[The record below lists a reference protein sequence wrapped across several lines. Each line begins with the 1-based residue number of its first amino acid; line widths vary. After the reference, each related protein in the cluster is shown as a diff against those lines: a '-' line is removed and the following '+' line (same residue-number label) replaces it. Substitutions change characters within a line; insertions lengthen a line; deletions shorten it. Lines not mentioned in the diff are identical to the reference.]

1 MSCNMEGHVL
11 GYAGF
16 FDEGTEPNIGIV
28 DLIRKFVE
36 NPAFGQVAFPFRK
49 PLQGIV
55 GERDGDAFPG
65 FLHGGFYLGI
75 AVLADGYL
83 FPCEFA
89 DI

>member
-1 MSCNMEGHVL
+1 MKGHML

-16 FDEGTEPNIGIV
+16 FNESTEPDIGIV
-28 DLIRKFVE
+28 DLVWEFVE
-36 NPAFGQVAFPFRK
+36 DAAFGQVAFPFRE

-75 AVLADGYL
+75 AVLAGGL
-83 FPCEFA
+83 SLSM
-89 DI
+89 

>member
-1 MSCNMEGHVL
+1 MSGDMEGHVF

-16 FDEGTEPNIGIV
+16 FDEGTEPDIGIV
-28 DLIRKFVE
+28 DLVWEFVE
-36 NPAFGQVAFPFRK
+36 NSAFWQVTFPFRK

-75 AVLADGYL
+75 AVLSM
-83 FPCEFA
+83 
-89 DI
+89 

>member
-1 MSCNMEGHVL
+1 MSCDVEGHVL

-16 FDEGTEPNIGIV
+16 FDEGTEPDIGIV
-28 DLIRKFVE
+28 DLIREFVE
-36 NPAFGQVAFPFRK
+36 NPAFGQVAFAFRK
-49 PLQGIV
+49 SLQGIV
-55 GERDGDAFPG
+55 GERDGDAFPC